1 MPEPNRQL
9 VAIMFTDI
17 VGYTKLMGENEAK
30 ALELLKVNRE
40 IHKRQLARFDGKLLK
55 EMGDG
60 MLASFSTISDAVFC
74 AAAIQ
79 ERAKETESLRLR
91 IGIHVGE
98 VVFEKNDVFGDG
110 VNIASRIEALAP
122 PSEIWVSESVY
133 KNLKNKDGVEL
144 SFIRDETLKNVDEP
158 VKIFSV
164 QVTDDLLS
172 APSVEYY
179 NKRHGIRR
187 WLRPAG
193 ITLGIM
199 VILLFALNL
208 LDFSPFGN
216 SDSASI
222 EKSIAVLPFD
232 YISENPDNT
241 FYSEGMMLAV
251 LNNLSKVQDLT
262 VITKSSTEQYRE
274 TTKTARQIA
283 DELDVANLLTGSVQ
297 KIGNRISVSVDLTNG
312 RNDQIIWSENYTR
325 EIEDIFALQSEIAQ
339 DVARQLQT
347 ILSAQTVDLLDNR
360 PTQNMESYELYLRGV
375 EIEEKANT
383 IEDIEAATTFY
394 QKAIELDPEFAEP
407 YLHLAG
413 FHRFA
418 FWELNNAPKDVQD
431 SVYSLIDTALKL
443 NPDLPDA
450 YRLKAWFNAFA
461 LNDRQEA
468 AALLRKALALDP
480 NDADSYSFMG
490 WLYLNWAPPDY
501 PLALENFLKALEL
514 EKGEGR
520 QELLENIGFTYLGAG
535 DFTKAEEYYIK
546 AIEMNPSK
554 ANYNRI
560 WWAMFIQGK
569 FNEALNWAY
578 LTLENQPDDN
588 EALNEIARTY
598 LYLEEYEKSAEA
610 YAIWNEDIKGEFDEI
625 DQTSFN
631 IGYALALLKLG
642 RDEEANK
649 ILDDRIEHGRKIMEA
664 GVWDGGGGELYEQA
678 RIQALRG
685 NHEKAYAYLNEFKQT
700 EFMWGSLYWLQ
711 VDPFFESIQDEDEFV
726 EIVDEGMKLKEEVR
740 DKLRLTE
747 QSLDMQRTLSK

>member
-179 NKRHGIRR
+179 NKRHGLRR

-193 ITLGIM
+193 ITIGIM

>member
-179 NKRHGIRR
+179 NKRHGLRR

-193 ITLGIM
+193 ITIGIM
-199 VILLFALNL
+199 VILLFVLNL